1 MGNTLPTPHPADPP
15 SNITGKKYELL
26 GKVGK
31 ELLVAYEKVII
42 KCVMLDTCH
51 THLNNSNLHVVSLL
65 KLRKI

>member
-1 MGNTLPTPHPADPP
+1 MWGKPPPHPS

-26 GKVGK
+26 VKVGK

-42 KCVMLDTCH
+42 KCAMLYTCH

-65 KLRKI
+65 KLRKS